1 MCTLA
6 RPVRVAARLAWKVA
20 TAPSMRRRRSA
31 LSSLSAGIPAMME
44 SAIGFVLVVQL
55 TNGYSTKT
63 EGVVEFEHGNNHY
76 YPRSAGHPGGGNWPA
91 HRSLRRAVAGQDCG
105 RFPGPEPES

>member
-6 RPVRVAARLAWKVA
+6 RPVRVEAKLAWKVA

-44 SAIGFVLVVQL
+44 SAIGRVLAMQI
-55 TNGYSTKT
+55 TNGYSTKV
-63 EGVVEFEHGNNHY
+63 EGVVEFEHGNNHH
-76 YPRSAGHPGGGNWPA
+76 YPRSAGLPSPGKWPA
-91 HRSLRRAVAGQDCG
+91 GRSLRGAASGQDCG
-105 RFPGPEPES
+105 RFFGPEPES